1 MYFSCDLCILYR
13 YDMFDRPHFL
23 EGPSYYLRHTYY
35 IGTDLEREAF
45 TIYIDVHKV
54 LTVF

>member
-23 EGPSYYLRHTYY
+23 EGPSYLRHTYY